1 MDSACF
7 EGRIIYTTQTFRKLS
22 TQKRQCV
29 EVVIERGL
37 IIVIV
42 GDRVQCK
49 MYWQSLIHYFKIVLL
64 ELNDV
69 LNKAETLDL
78 NQQTINY
85 SIFPILDHIIY
96 LYNLK
101 LSFTEQ
107 YRNTKWSN
115 FIIYIGQI
123 SNRISDWNNIFRKR
137 VVTFYNIIRSQRD
150 LWPFVIKY
158 RNNITLYKVF

>member
-1 MDSACF
+1 MFLMNESLLEWSLVLGCNAKCPD
-7 EGRIIYTTQTFRKLS
+7 YP
-22 TQKRQCV
+22 
-29 EVVIERGL
+29 
-37 IIVIV
+37 
-42 GDRVQCK
+42 
-49 MYWQSLIHYFKIVLL
+49 LIHYFKIFLL

-69 LNKAETLDL
+69 LNKAKTLDF

-85 SIFPILDHIIY
+85 SIVPILDHIIY
-96 LYNLK
+96 LHNLK

-107 YRNTKWSN
+107 YINTKWSN

-123 SNRISDWNNIFRKR
+123 SNRVSAWNNIFRKG
-137 VVTFYNIIRSQRD
+137 VVTFYNITRSQRD